1 MKIEKKSFFAGIVCS
16 ILVAGLGTTAMAAV
30 AGSMESNIVNI
41 IANGETI
48 SKAGESYSLQNGAKA
63 PSSITYEDEKGG
75 WTVYL
80 PVRRLSEILGVE
92 IGWDESENAVIVG
105 DQSSNN
111 ENGNAYNFV
120 SYKEYPTVPDFSEM
134 NPDDTT
140 LQEVKTAKDGSATVY
155 VYNGISG
162 TIGTIPY
169 QRELEEAGFQS
180 VGKFDFDTKWGIV
193 QVCKIDQYKKDGIYV
208 SFGYSPEDTFSV
220 MVSTYPADSK
230 TFFYMKDGE
239 ETVASQT
246 NITYYSRYP
255 SVPDFGALAGIPE
268 SDIGKLAGI
277 DGYYY
282 DINDIGDAQS
292 KNKNIFVDYHLLLI
306 ECGFSYI
313 GEFEGGYGPVECYK
327 NENYKIGFGIIDSRF
342 FGVVVL
348 DN

>member
-16 ILVAGLGTTAMAAV
+16 ILAAGLGTTAMAAV

-41 IANGETI
+41 IANGKTI
-48 SKAGESYSLQNGAKA
+48 SKEGENYSLQNGAKA
-63 PSSITYEDEKGG
+63 PSSITYEDENGG

-180 VGKFDFDTKWGIV
+180 VGKFDFDRKWGIV
-193 QVCKIDQYKKDGIYV
+193 QVCKIDQYKKDGLYV
-208 SFGYSPEDTFSV
+208 SFGPSLEKTFSV
-220 MVSTYPADSK
+220 MISTYPADSK

-239 ETVASQT
+239 ETSASQT

-255 SVPDFGALAGIPE
+255 SVPDFGAFAAIPE

-282 DINDIGDAQS
+282 DIIDVDDAQS
-292 KNKNIFVDYHLLLI
+292 TNADLLTEYHELLSK
-306 ECGFSYI
+306 CGFSYI
-313 GEFEGGYGPVECYK
+313 GKFDGGYGDVQCYSDGK
-327 NENYKIGFGIIDSRF
+327 YKIGVGIINPRF
-342 FGVVVL
+342 FAIVVL